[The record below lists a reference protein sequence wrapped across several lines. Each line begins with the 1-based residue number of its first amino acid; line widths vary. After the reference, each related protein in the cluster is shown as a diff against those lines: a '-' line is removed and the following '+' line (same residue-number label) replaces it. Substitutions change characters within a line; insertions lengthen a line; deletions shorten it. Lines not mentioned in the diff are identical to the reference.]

1 MATTD
6 PPPRRRTRNPL
17 LRALGL
23 VFRIVAGAVIVLD
36 ELVRPLYRPLL
47 RWIAGLRLMQA
58 LERHVSTLSP
68 YVVLVLI
75 GVPYLVVEP
84 LKFLALLKIADGHVK
99 TGTIAFLLAHLVSF
113 VLIERIFTAGRAQLM
128 TLRPVAWMVT
138 TAASVRDAIAAFVHL
153 ERLKARLRALVRWAR
168 MQMR

>member
-1 MATTD
+1 MPATD
-6 PPPRRRTRNPL
+6 PSPRRPGRTPL
-17 LRALGL
+17 IRGL
-23 VFRIVAGAVIVLD
+23 VVLFRIVAGAVIVLD

-58 LERHVSTLSP
+58 LERWVSDLSP

-99 TGTIAFLLAHLVSF
+99 TGTVAFLLAHLISF
-113 VLIERIFTAGRAQLM
+113 VLIERIFSAGRAQLM

-153 ERLKARLRALVRWAR
+153 ERIKARMRALVRWVR
-168 MQMR
+168 MQLR